1 MNKADLIAHIA
12 VADGI
17 SKGAADKVVAVV
29 FDVVAAALKKGEDI
43 VAHGFGS
50 FSVSERAARVGCN
63 LKTGAEI
70 TIPAALSPKLGL

>member
-29 FDVVAAALKKGEDI
+29 FDVVAAALKKVRISSPMASDRSLFRNGRR
-43 VAHGFGS
+43 
-50 FSVSERAARVGCN
+50 VS
-63 LKTGAEI
+63 GAI
-70 TIPAALSPKLGL
+70 